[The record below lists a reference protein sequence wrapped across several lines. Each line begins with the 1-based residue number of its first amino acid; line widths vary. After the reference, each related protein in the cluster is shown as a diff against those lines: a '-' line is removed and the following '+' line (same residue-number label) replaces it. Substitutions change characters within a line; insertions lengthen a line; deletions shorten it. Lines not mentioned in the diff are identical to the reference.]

1 MFRVM
6 YVFVVIHVLR
16 GCPKTIPLTHHE
28 SNERNAGTPNS
39 SSICVSQKLYH
50 FPGKLY
56 KDNDVFPIG
65 KIPSD
70 TRYTHTMYT
79 GLLPAGIPNF
89 LQPSYIE
96 RVLGVKPET
105 ARLISELI
113 QGLLTGA
120 FSGVIIGIPM
130 IMFMDFVH
138 EKNLQIERQLTSA
151 ENA

>member
-1 MFRVM
+1 MFRVL

-16 GCPKTIPLTHHE
+16 GCPKSIPLTDHE
-28 SNERNAGTPNS
+28 SSERNAGTLNS

-56 KDNDVFPIG
+56 KDHDVLPIG

-105 ARLISELI
+105 ARLISEI
-113 QGLLTGA
+113 TPPVLTGA
-120 FSGVIIGIPM
+120 LIGFIIGVRSQFDYVFPN
-130 IMFMDFVH
+130 
-138 EKNLQIERQLTSA
+138 KYLPIE
-151 ENA
+151 